1 MRRQRLFRIGVTLIV
16 KEHIAR
22 SASRRHFTKIDRRGS
37 AIFSA
42 QQHKSSAAQIPGLRM
57 RDSQRI
63 AHGDGGIH
71 GITAL
76 L

>member
-1 MRRQRLFRIGVTLIV
+1 MRRQRLFRIGVTLLV
-16 KEHIAR
+16 EEHITGR
-22 SASRRHFTKIDRRGS
+22 ASRRHFTKINRRSS

-42 QQHKSSAAQIPGLRM
+42 QQHKSPAAQIPGLRM
-57 RDSQRI
+57 RHSQRI

>member
-16 KEHIAR
+16 EEHITGR
-22 SASRRHFTKIDRRGS
+22 GSRRHFTKINRRRVTVFGT
-37 AIFSA
+37 
-42 QQHKSSAAQIPGLRM
+42 QQHKTTTAQITRLRM
-57 RDSQRI
+57 RHRQRI